1 MPRLW
6 THLDFSRAKKP
17 VKLTAVRACVER
29 SKGGITHATLHYAA
43 TTCALKH
50 VLKCCRAL
58 HHLEVNQGFTS
69 TSLRE
74 AASLAQNLSTLIVS
88 KYCMVD
94 LDVVTR
100 MLSLCSKLERAEFH
114 RIYVVGEPPQW
125 QISGK
130 IRRLTL
136 TSPSVEIVWNLVC
149 MRNRCVIRS
158 LIGSTYSIPCSTKYH
173 MSTSYAC
180 LRPYTR
186 LRSCHWA
193 SRGY

>member
-29 SKGGITHATLHYAA
+29 SKGGITHATLHLAA

-69 TSLRE
+69 TSLLE

-88 KYCMVD
+88 NSCMVD
-94 LDVVTR
+94 LAVVTR

-114 RIYVVGEPPQW
+114 WIYIVGVPPQW
-125 QISGK
+125 QISSK
-130 IRRLTL
+130 IRTLTL
-136 TSPSVEIVWNLVC
+136 STGTNPIGPTAWNLVC
-149 MRNRCVIRS
+149 KRNRSVVHS
-158 LIGSTYSIPCSTKYH
+158 LTGSTYSIPCSTKYQ
-173 MSTSYAC
+173 MSTSYVC
-180 LRPYTR
+180 LR
-186 LRSCHWA
+186 A
-193 SRGY
+193 